1 MANDIDAVR
10 AASDY
15 CEPRPPGADAMNNT
29 VFVSNLYDFL
39 MLSASRVS
47 SKTRTPQDGVT
58 RTYITQDLMILFMA
72 LEQSCSKP
80 SPSHPGFSYL
90 VRGRVT

>member
-15 CEPRPPGADAMNNT
+15 CEPRPPSADAMNNT

-39 MLSASRVS
+39 MPSA
-47 SKTRTPQDGVT
+47 
-58 RTYITQDLMILFMA
+58 
-72 LEQSCSKP
+72 
-80 SPSHPGFSYL
+80 
-90 VRGRVT
+90 